1 MRVFPSGR
9 KSYVC
14 SYRILGR
21 FRIATL
27 GRADALTL
35 DDARKKA
42 RAYLGRVASNLDPQ
56 AAKDTADASGT
67 VKALCE
73 EYMRR
78 HAEKKK
84 RSWKDDQSYIDRI
97 LVPKLGSRLVAGI
110 TSVDIAKIHSE
121 IGRDHPYAANRFLEI
136 ASKMFVLGRTW
147 GRLPKDAENPAVG
160 IEQFPEQKRR
170 RYITTAEMPKLAAA
184 IDAEGNDFARHA
196 VWLLL
201 LTGVRRTELLNAKW
215 SDIDWDLRTLYI
227 GKTKNGEPVLAPLS
241 HAAIEHLKMIPHI
254 EGNPYIICGKLTGL
268 PLKGLQP
275 AWARIRTA
283 AALQNV
289 RLHDLRRTVGS
300 WLVREGSS
308 LHLVGAVLN
317 HKDSKTTAGYAYFQI
332 EDRQAALDRH
342 GEKVIELAAHRP
354 PSNPTQ
360 SDESSVSHEQ
370 FTSRSQSFTRQQL
383 YELVWSQPVM
393 KLAKTLGVSDVG
405 LAKACR
411 RANIPVPYRGYWLK
425 IATAA
430 QEVARPELP
439 RCVQKVSEKIV
450 IKPRLSRHR
459 CGT

>member
-1 MRVFPSGR
+1 MRQVFDLLARPERFELPTLWFVVRFRHCAGSLCTATGFTYQAFNFSSLRSCSTDCAEVIFLTLTQCSLKILSRQMPISKLSQHSVKTLRYSGTGNRQCIFWDAKLPCFGMRVFPSGR
-9 KSYVC
+9 RSYVC

-78 HAEKKK
+78 HAERKK

-97 LVPKLGSRLVAGI
+97 VVPKLGSRLLASI
-110 TSVDIAKIHSE
+110 TSVDVAKLHSE
-121 IGRDHPYAANRFLEI
+121 IGSEHPYAANRFLEI
-136 ASKMFVLGRTW
+136 VSKMFGLGRTW

-170 RYITTAEMPKLAAA
+170 RYITTAEMPKLAEA
-184 IDAEGNDFARHA
+184 IDAEGNEFARHA
-196 VWLLL
+196 IWLLL
-201 LTGVRRTELLNAKW
+201 LMGVRRTELLNAKW

-241 HAAIEHLKMIPHI
+241 HAAIARLDMIPRMDR
-254 EGNPYIICGKLTGL
+254 NPYIICGRLTGQ

-283 AALQNV
+283 AALEDV

-317 HKDSKTTAGYAYFQI
+317 HKDSKTTAAYAYFQI

-342 GEKVIELAAHRP
+342 G
-354 PSNPTQ
+354 
-360 SDESSVSHEQ
+360 
-370 FTSRSQSFTRQQL
+370 
-383 YELVWSQPVM
+383 
-393 KLAKTLGVSDVG
+393 
-405 LAKACR
+405 
-411 RANIPVPYRGYWLK
+411 
-425 IATAA
+425 
-430 QEVARPELP
+430 
-439 RCVQKVSEKIV
+439 
-450 IKPRLSRHR
+450 
-459 CGT
+459 